1 MIHGVGVGGTRRLKI
16 GPVTSPTSPE
26 ALAPTP
32 QKEHRPQ
39 SEPSHLLSLSWEHP
53 EVAPITPCSSRDRA
67 GLCSPA
73 TLSGMWPDGPRCA
86 CHTRGPAS
94 VCTRRLQTGHHS
106 SFQSQC
112 PHAPHTTAET
122 ASNWTCAF
130 MTHGPF
136 PPISTP
142 SRQPRS
148 FQPTA
153 ASLPIT
159 RSVLWVQDTSRPA
172 PLPDCFPKNEL
183 GSLPPPPTPTPA
195 AMWPHSSKSKFTMP
209 TPAPKPLPTSTRAR
223 MAAALAP
230 PPLGPREPHSALPSF
245 SSPSPLAP
253 STRGGL
259 YGSSLTWLRRF
270 ATQRDEACH
279 TPAFIY
285 IYT

>member
-39 SEPSHLLSLSWEHP
+39 SEPSHLLSLSWEHR

-112 PHAPHTTAET
+112 PHDLIPPAPAGPGRRRHQRRALRLPRGGHW
-122 ASNWTCAF
+122 SR
-130 MTHGPF
+130 PF
-136 PPISTP
+136 PAPIGRPASLALTYWP
-142 SRQPRS
+142 ARRLALAAPGDWPTGKSIPARSRHRPASSVGREETLGPGLHLFSSHSAVSVFRRGPPPRS
-148 FQPTA
+148 
-153 ASLPIT
+153 SCVI
-159 RSVLWVQDTSRPA
+159 
-172 PLPDCFPKNEL
+172 K
-183 GSLPPPPTPTPA
+183 
-195 AMWPHSSKSKFTMP
+195 K
-209 TPAPKPLPTSTRAR
+209 
-223 MAAALAP
+223 
-230 PPLGPREPHSALPSF
+230 
-245 SSPSPLAP
+245 
-253 STRGGL
+253 
-259 YGSSLTWLRRF
+259 RF
-270 ATQRDEACH
+270 ILFAV
-279 TPAFIY
+279 AFC
-285 IYT
+285 

>member
-39 SEPSHLLSLSWEHP
+39 SEPSHLLSLSWEHR

-130 MTHGPF
+130 
-136 PPISTP
+136 
-142 SRQPRS
+142 
-148 FQPTA
+148 
-153 ASLPIT
+153 
-159 RSVLWVQDTSRPA
+159 
-172 PLPDCFPKNEL
+172 
-183 GSLPPPPTPTPA
+183 
-195 AMWPHSSKSKFTMP
+195 
-209 TPAPKPLPTSTRAR
+209 
-223 MAAALAP
+223 
-230 PPLGPREPHSALPSF
+230 
-245 SSPSPLAP
+245 
-253 STRGGL
+253 
-259 YGSSLTWLRRF
+259 
-270 ATQRDEACH
+270 
-279 TPAFIY
+279 IY
-285 IYT
+285 IYIEARTECRSKDLRIKVKQTRSCTVPSAPVTGGKVL

>member
-16 GPVTSPTSPE
+16 GLVTSPTSPE

-39 SEPSHLLSLSWEHP
+39 SEPSHLLSLSWEHR

-130 MTHGPF
+130 ITHGPF

-159 RSVLWVQDTSRPA
+159 RSVLWVQDPSRPA
-172 PLPDCFPKNEL
+172 PLPDCFLSFFFLSFYSCTRLMEG
-183 GSLPPPPTPTPA
+183 GSQARGCIRAVVTGLH
-195 AMWPHSSKSKFTMP
+195 HSSQQRRILN
-209 TPAPKPLPTSTRAR
+209 PLIEAR
-223 MAAALAP
+223 
-230 PPLGPREPHSALPSF
+230 
-245 SSPSPLAP
+245 
-253 STRGGL
+253 
-259 YGSSLTWLRRF
+259 
-270 ATQRDEACH
+270 D
-279 TPAFIY
+279 
-285 IYT
+285 